1 MKKLFFVLRTFVIP
15 TFSFVVPTL
24 SFVIPT
30 FSFVVPTLSFVIPT
44 LSFVIPTIG
53 GILTATTIASAQT
66 DSLRYTQE
74 SGTLK
79 EQRFIDRY
87 DYVFMTKEPTK
98 WMVKAGVLSSRTF
111 GGLVAGAEYKLSPS
125 FSVGG
130 GAFFRSASSTFGTDA
145 GWFGELRYY
154 YNMKKRI
161 AEAKSA
167 NNFSGNYFGIAYS
180 SLFKQVRAPVPYFS
194 RIDFSPTLPFA
205 RALEVRWGMQ
215 RRFFNHGIVDFGISG
230 GLRSGL
236 EAGTFEIAEYMIQT
250 NWGIGL
256 AFGDFKRK
264 KLPPLCDV
272 LKCYD
277 TQKSLWKLAWPDIFL
292 GYKSQSVSTSFA
304 YERQI
309 GSSAFSLNIQN
320 NLSFNRQSNGTW
332 VRFITETKIV
342 NGQPVIEVIGKET
355 TDDTQFTIS
364 SITYLQPRFY
374 LGRQKRSQ
382 RAQNSASLSGSYLGI
397 SLIHSYER
405 MKNDPYS
412 LQNLGRYHALEL
424 GLSAGYQ
431 QKIFKNGYLDFGLT
445 VGKPIQRYDSSRL
458 TGATFRPSFKLGF
471 AF

>member
-15 TFSFVVPTL
+15 TLSFVV
-24 SFVIPT
+24 
-30 FSFVVPTLSFVIPT
+30 PT

-53 GILTATTIASAQT
+53 GILTAATTASAQT
-66 DSLRYTQE
+66 DSLRYSQE

-98 WMVKAGVLSSRTF
+98 WMVKAGVLSSSTF

-277 TQKSLWKLAWPDIFL
+277 TQKSLWKLAWPDIFI
-292 GYKSQSVSTSFA
+292 GYNSQSVSTSFA

-309 GSSAFSLNIQN
+309 GSSAFSLNLQN
-320 NLSFNRQSNGTW
+320 DLSLTNQYDIYYIYGA
-332 VRFITETKIV
+332 RFKINSV
-342 NGQPVIEVIGKET
+342 
-355 TDDTQFTIS
+355 
-364 SITYLQPRFY
+364 TYLQPRFY

-382 RAQNSASLSGSYLGI
+382 RAHNAASISGAYLGI
-397 SLIHSYER
+397 SLIHAYER
-405 MKNDPYS
+405 INSNLFYGA
-412 LQNLGRYHALEL
+412 QNFVPYHAFEL
-424 GLSAGYQ
+424 GPTVGYQ

-445 VGKPIQRYDSSRL
+445 VGKPLRRFDKTMFINDTYS
-458 TGATFRPSFKLGF
+458 FRPSFKLGF